1 MELDKHRSKPETGLH
16 HHTGISLIDVLE
28 MDATCSVVAH
38 RPRRC
43 NHLSSPLMLAAIVA
57 IAVATQSAAAQ
68 TAAAA
73 QPAWHVQSAPD
84 ADIWFHGLAV
94 AGFEGFGPLHMY
106 DPGYASSV
114 RAEKVRRGLYP
125 TLLDRKAAYLKT
137 AFERDSAFEIMHF
150 VPLYFLARDGELLD
164 LMKGM
169 ARPTVQANAPAAKS
183 RGDAVA
189 AVGGVLRSERQRKL
203 LFEFAEALDDERRVF
218 YDDFVRE
225 ASPQSLQSRESL
237 AEFWNDNAL
246 PRLAAFLR
254 ILDAPSGLLI
264 VSPALGSEGRSVRLG
279 SGPSALTIVAV
290 GMPRSGDSDRL
301 TTVSAVR
308 ELCFPIVRKAIGT
321 ARTTGMNRVA
331 ADRLS
336 SIAAVRCGSHVIE
349 KFMPSLLSTYQA
361 RFLRGTGAD
370 VPRANLQLAFFAAF
384 PIPQDVDR
392 GIIRALVSH

>member
-1 MELDKHRSKPETGLH
+1 
-16 HHTGISLIDVLE
+16 
-28 MDATCSVVAH
+28 MDETCSVIAH
-38 RPRRC
+38 RPRRRR
-43 NHLSSPLMLAAIVA
+43 HLPSPAMLAAIVA
-57 IAVATQSAAAQ
+57 IAVATPSAAAQ
-68 TAAAA
+68 TPATAE
-73 QPAWHVQSAPD
+73 PAWHVKSAPD

-94 AGFEGFGPLHMY
+94 VGFEGFGPLHMY
-106 DPGYASSV
+106 DPTYASSV
-114 RAEKVRRGLYP
+114 RAEKLRRGLYP

-169 ARPTVQANAPAAKS
+169 AQPSVPANAPAARS
-183 RGDAVA
+183 GGDAVA

-203 LFEFAEALDDERRVF
+203 LLEFAEALDDERRVF
-218 YDDFVRE
+218 YDAFVRE
-225 ASPQSLQSRESL
+225 ALPQSLQSRESL
-237 AEFWNDNAL
+237 AGFWNDNAL
-246 PRLAAFLR
+246 PQLAGFLR
-254 ILDAPSGLLI
+254 ILDAQAGLLI

-290 GMPRSGDSDRL
+290 GMPRSGGSDRL

-336 SIAAVRCGSHVIE
+336 SIAAVRCGSQVVE
-349 KFMPSLLSTYQA
+349 RFMPSLLSTYQA
-361 RFLRGTGAD
+361 RFLRGAGAD
-370 VPRANLQLAFFAAF
+370 VPKANLQSAFFAAF